1 MRTVAGIVLDPRTG
15 KRALPSPKILVPPA
29 HADKRGPLVGKCCVP
44 QRDSGKI
51 GCGRVFH
58 KGEEEKWQRHVGECA
73 RANMEQ
79 IMAIVPS
86 EANRGKLFD
95 PASRDPDLV
104 RHFRGVKERMIE
116 EGRWT
121 LHENERAEVG

>member
-1 MRTVAGIVLDPRTG
+1 MRAVAGLVLDPSTG
-15 KRALPSPKILVPPA
+15 KPKLPSPKILVPPQ
-29 HADKRGPLVGKCCVP
+29 HADKRGALVGKCCVP

-73 RANMEQ
+73 RANMDA
-79 IMAIVPS
+79 IMALAPS

-95 PASRDPDLV
+95 PANRDLELV
-104 RHFRGVKERMIE
+104 RHFHGVKERMIDE
-116 EGRWT
+116 DRWH